1 MTVASAKSIEAAQNL
16 LASVETALLMIA
28 ANFFPEPE
36 QRRLSIRGFKATPS
50 DTIAFTVVDEWNGK
64 QTAFNFAVP
73 SFVVTTAMEAE
84 VKNIAAPEQV
94 LKYVREHP
102 TA

>member
-36 QRRLSIRGFKATPS
+36 QRRLSIRGRSSSCPH
-50 DTIAFTVVDEWNGK
+50 
-64 QTAFNFAVP
+64 
-73 SFVVTTAMEAE
+73 
-84 VKNIAAPEQV
+84 APF
-94 LKYVREHP
+94 R
-102 TA
+102 